1 MVKNKDL
8 EYTESKSY
16 LMLEDGTVFEGQ
28 SFGAHTDTDGEI
40 GKFANSFFLLN
51 FLLFC
56 LKKNLI

>member
-40 GKFANSFFLLN
+40 GKFDKFSFI
-51 FLLFC
+51 FC
-56 LKKNLI
+56 YFV

>member
-16 LMLEDGTVFEGQ
+16 LMLEDGTLFEGQ

-40 GKFANSFFLLN
+40 GKFDNSIVTFFS
-51 FLLFC
+51 FLF